1 MAVINQH
8 CAHALGMPSSTPL
21 SVLPGLSGD
30 TNGLRF
36 LHPSV
41 VTSAPVQTLSA
52 SPMQLVSAKL
62 PSGEI
67 IFVLTNPPSA
77 EVASTFQRPA
87 AESSCAHA
95 VKISPPN
102 SITPPLKAKSSISCA
117 GAGSPEALASRSNGL
132 ASPSNNLDNPPNV
145 SPTSPAIVVKREELE
160 LVDHAG
166 TEESEDDADD
176 EDDSIYEE
184 DDSRETDGPMWRPW

>member
-1 MAVINQH
+1 
-8 CAHALGMPSSTPL
+8 MPSSTPL

-30 TNGLRF
+30 TNSVRF

-67 IFVLTNPPSA
+67 IFVLTNPQST
-77 EVASTFQRPA
+77 EVANTFQRPA
-87 AESSCAHA
+87 AESSCTHA
-95 VKISPPN
+95 VKTSPPN
-102 SITPPLKAKSSISCA
+102 SITPPMKAKSSISCA
-117 GAGSPEALASRSNGL
+117 GAGSPEAPASRSNGL

-145 SPTSPAIVVKREELE
+145 SPTSLTAVVKYEAPEQEDRA
-160 LVDHAG
+160 VTD
-166 TEESEDDADD
+166 ESEDDAEY